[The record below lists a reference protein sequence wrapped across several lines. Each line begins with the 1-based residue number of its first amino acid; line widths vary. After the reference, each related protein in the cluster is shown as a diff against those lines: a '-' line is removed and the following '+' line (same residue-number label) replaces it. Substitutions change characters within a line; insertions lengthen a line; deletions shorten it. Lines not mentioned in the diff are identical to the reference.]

1 MESDFEDSYNRNET
15 DGETVPLGRR
25 NFIIW
30 IVMSLVAL
38 ALVAGA
44 VYYLRHKGEE
54 QVVIPICDLTEGQIE
69 GNYTA
74 RGGDGK
80 IGTADIVYDREDD
93 SYVITV
99 YGDSAPIRAIMT
111 INGSQVRAW
120 PLGEGPATYDT
131 RSQTITINLIKEGN
145 RCDLKKYL

>member
-1 MESDFEDSYNRNET
+1 MESDFEDSYNRSET
-15 DGETVPLGRR
+15 GDDVAPLRRR

-38 ALVAGA
+38 ALVACA
-44 VYYLRHKGEE
+44 IRYLRHQSEE
-54 QVVIPICDLTEGQIE
+54 QVVIPICDLTSGQIE

-80 IGTADIVYDREDD
+80 IGTADIVYDSEDE

-99 YGDSAPIRAIMT
+99 YGDSAPIKATMT
-111 INGSQVRAW
+111 ISGGQVAAW
-120 PLGEGPATYDT
+120 PLGEGTATYDT
-131 RSQTITINLIKEGN
+131 RAQTITINLIKEGN